1 MVYVTGPSGTG
12 KSVMI
17 SSLLRAIKE
26 PRAIDPVNIIFSAQ
40 TDSFVTQ
47 MMIESRLMK
56 NKQYCYGA
64 KPVRKVDQLIIN

>member
-56 NKQYCYGA
+56 NISISMEQSPA
-64 KPVRKVDQLIIN
+64 